1 MGRFLTERIDNM
13 KKDRMRNFSF
23 ALYGKTRGRYIEF
36 KESKKLTHDEA
47 IKLLLDVCESVEKQK
62 ESEDK

>member
-1 MGRFLTERIDNM
+1 
-13 KKDRMRNFSF
+13 MRNFSF
-23 ALYGKTRGRYIEF
+23 ALYGKTRDRYIEF

-62 ESEDK
+62 RGKKGEW

>member
-1 MGRFLTERIDNM
+1 M

-23 ALYGKTRGRYIEF
+23 ALYGKTRDRYIEF
-36 KESKKLTHDEA
+36 KESKNLTHDEA

>member
-1 MGRFLTERIDNM
+1 M

-23 ALYGKTRGRYIEF
+23 ALYGKTRDRYIEF

-47 IKLLLDVCESVEKQK
+47 IKLMLDVCESVEKQK
-62 ESEDK
+62 ESECE